1 MRRVK
6 TVLVTGGAGYVG
18 SHACKA
24 LAKKGHEP
32 IVYDNLSRGHD
43 WAVKWGPLEKG
54 DISDIVRLHDVLER
68 HRPAAVMHFAAYIE
82 AGESMRSP
90 GLFFANNVSGSLNL
104 IEASVRHGVTRM
116 DTSRPTWQPV
126 AGALSTVTGARSRF
140 QAIVFICV
148 LLLQ

>member
-1 MRRVK
+1 MK
-6 TVLVTGGAGYVG
+6 ILVAGGAGYVG

-68 HRPAAVMHFAAYIE
+68 HRPAAVMHFAAY
-82 AGESMRSP
+82 AYVGESVADPLRYYQ
-90 GLFFANNVSGSLNL
+90 NNAAAPHCCARWSL
-104 IEASVRHGVTRM
+104 IDHYR
-116 DTSRPTWQPV
+116 
-126 AGALSTVTGARSRF
+126 
-140 QAIVFICV
+140 
-148 LLLQ
+148 